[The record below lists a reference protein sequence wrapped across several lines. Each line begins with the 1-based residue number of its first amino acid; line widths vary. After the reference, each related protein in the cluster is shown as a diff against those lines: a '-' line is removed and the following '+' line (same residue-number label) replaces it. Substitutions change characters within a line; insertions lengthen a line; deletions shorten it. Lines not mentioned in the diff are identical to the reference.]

1 MKAREALSAAL
12 IRVIEGHPVIRVHSS
27 SQTSDADDWRIE
39 LKYPDGS
46 YATVREIDRN
56 ED

>member
-1 MKAREALSAAL
+1 MKARDALSQAL
-12 IRVIEGHPVIRVHSS
+12 IMVVEDNPVIRVYSA
-27 SQTSDADDWRIE
+27 SQQADGSDWRIE